1 MDQFDDYINTI
12 LKDLK
17 INKKKKGEIA
27 EEFLDHLQ
35 MLKIEYLSKGMT
47 GSDATKQAM
56 ITFGEEN
63 GLKRKL
69 SESLLNYKSLL
80 NIIGGVIILFIV
92 FIIGSYIPVP
102 GYDSKHSYSFIYT
115 MFFYSIVPNNIIFIV
130 LGYYLPIFSIKMVRI
145 QNIILVS
152 IVIGVLWRI
161 FIHLLFPTQW
171 NSLEL
176 QMKLITLISPLMIIA
191 NIIEYVFGFALLQLF
206 QTTSAICKRLV
217 FKTL

>member
-1 MDQFDDYINTI
+1 MHQFDDYINTI

-17 INKKKKGEIA
+17 INKQKKSEIA

-47 GSDATKQAM
+47 ENDATKQSM

-92 FIIGSYIPVP
+92 FRIGSYIPVP
-102 GYDSKHSYSFIYT
+102 GYDPKHSYSSVSSILLYT
-115 MFFYSIVPNNIIFIV
+115 ILPNHIIFIA

-145 QNIILVS
+145 QNIILAS

-161 FIHLLFPTQW
+161 FIYLLFPTQW

-176 QMKLITLISPLMIIA
+176 QMKLITLLSPLAIIS
-191 NIIEYVFGFALLQLF
+191 NIIEFVFGFALLQLF
-206 QTTSAICKRLV
+206 HRISAICKKLV